1 MASFEIVNFSVGASA
16 ELGLRRREYKSK
28 FVDYTNRVTDD
39 KKLFAGFVAFCS
51 CKYACVFG
59 HSLTLTIKKQF

>member
-16 ELGLRRREYKSK
+16 ELSLRQWEYKTK

-39 KKLFAGFVAFCS
+39 KNYL
-51 CKYACVFG
+51 
-59 HSLTLTIKKQF
+59 LI